1 MRCFYVFFLII
12 CLLSCKAK
20 SDIKSAV
27 TKEVSNMEC
36 PKEGKCSLGIIENK
50 ILQINTDN
58 LGSVYPEVLNGDE
71 CVLKFEYN
79 KLGNSNYQDSGYR
92 EEIFIEIDKSNPEIK
107 TEDLKN
113 KKLFFARW
121 CYCKGQT
128 GYYKIN
134 KGKLS
139 ITKVDENSFRI
150 QLNFKIEEVPQVIN
164 RIDYIFSLQ

>member
-1 MRCFYVFFLII
+1 MRCFYTFFLMIS
-12 CLLSCKAK
+12 LVSCKSK
-20 SDIKSAV
+20 TELTSSV
-27 TKEVSNMEC
+27 RKEISKMEC
-36 PKEGKCSLGIIENK
+36 PEDGKCSFEIIENK
-50 ILQINTDN
+50 TLQINTDN
-58 LGSVYPEVLNGDE
+58 LGSIYPEVINGDE
-71 CVLKFEYN
+71 CVLKFEYK
-79 KLGNSNYQDSGYR
+79 KLGNSNYQDSDYR

-134 KGKLS
+134 KGALS
-139 ITKVDENSFRI
+139 ITKVDEISFRI

-164 RIDYIFSLQ
+164 RIDYIFSL